1 MNASEISKA
10 MDALE
15 AEARAVLADPDLGPI
30 ERRQVFQ
37 KLLRKYGVLKEY
49 MDALAAFIRRMR
61 FRQGRS
67 ADPSDVIHSLR
78 ARPEFIGI
86 RLMVFAMFVAVMY
99 SGGPR
104 SAWVPVALLPVLAP
118 AVPSLR

>member
-1 MNASEISKA
+1 MNASEIGRL

-15 AEARAVLADPDLGPI
+15 AEAHAVLTGPNLGPI
-30 ERRQVFQ
+30 ERRQAFQ
-37 KLLRKYGVLKEY
+37 KLLRKYGVLREY

-61 FRQGRS
+61 FRQGR
-67 ADPSDVIHSLR
+67 ADPSDVICSLR
-78 ARPEFIGI
+78 TRPEFTSI
-86 RLMVFAMFVAVMY
+86 RLMVFVIFVAVMY

-104 SAWVPVALLPVLAP
+104 SAWVPVTLLPVLAP